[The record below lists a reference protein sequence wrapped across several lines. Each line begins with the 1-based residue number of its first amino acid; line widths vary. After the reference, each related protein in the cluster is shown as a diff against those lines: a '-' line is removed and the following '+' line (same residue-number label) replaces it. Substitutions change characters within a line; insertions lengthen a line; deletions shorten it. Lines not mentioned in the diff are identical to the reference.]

1 MQRKPYKKL
10 KKILSC
16 SIAHYDLRFLKPLD
30 EAMLHQIGKKFHRIL
45 TIEDGVLKGGMGSA
59 ILEFMADNQ
68 YTPMVKRLGIE
79 DKFIQHGPVKDL
91 YALCHID
98 EAGILHALTNMT
110 NL

>member
-1 MQRKPYKKL
+1 MD
-10 KKILSC
+10 KISAIPRLPVISEVFPI
-16 SIAHYDLRFLKPLD
+16 SSSDK
-30 EAMLHQIGKKFHRIL
+30 
-45 TIEDGVLKGGMGSA
+45 MGSA